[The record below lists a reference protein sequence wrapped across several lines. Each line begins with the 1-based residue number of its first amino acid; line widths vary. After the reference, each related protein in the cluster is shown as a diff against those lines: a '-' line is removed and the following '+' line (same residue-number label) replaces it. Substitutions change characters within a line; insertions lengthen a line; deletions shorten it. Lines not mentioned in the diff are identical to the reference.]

1 MRVQRLILD
10 HIQHLTEFGTPGPTR
25 LLELRG
31 LTVSYRTRTG
41 LADAVRATRAV

>member
-1 MRVQRLILD
+1 MTVQRLILD
-10 HIQHLTEFGTPGPTR
+10 RIQHLTEFGTR

-41 LADAVRATRAV
+41 LAHAARATRAV